1 MLRINLLP
9 IRQLKRRIKAR
20 NQIIGFAMIFVAVL
34 VILFFV
40 NLFQAGR
47 VKNVQATIVDLQ
59 NEERRLAPIIKEVK
73 ELERQQKE
81 LKRRISVIKALREE
95 SSLTVHV
102 MDEVANL
109 VDNDRL
115 WLESFSQQG
124 AALQLRGTA
133 LDNETVAQFMES
145 LKTSEYINSV
155 TLTSSTQKKVGNR
168 DFKSFGLSCTVGFT
182 EKEQGKEN
190 KSTQ

>member
-9 IRQLKRRIKAR
+9 IRQFKRRIKAR
-20 NQIIGFAMIFVAVL
+20 NEIVGFAMVFVAVL

-40 NLFQAGR
+40 NLFQIGR
-47 VKNVQATIVDLQ
+47 VENVQATIVQLQ
-59 NEERRLAPIIKEVK
+59 NEERRLIPIIKEV
-73 ELERQQKE
+73 ERLERQQEE
-81 LKRRISVIKALREE
+81 LQRKITVIKSLREE

-102 MDEVANL
+102 MDEVAKF

-115 WLESFSQQG
+115 WLESFAQQG
-124 AALQLRGTA
+124 NILQLKGVA
-133 LDNETVAQFMES
+133 LDNETVAQFMET

-155 TLTSSTQKKVGNR
+155 TLTSSTLKKVGNR
-168 DFKSFGLSCTVGFT
+168 DFKNFGLSCSVGFVD
-182 EKEQGKEN
+182 EEQNNEE